1 MWLILRFVSLVAFFV
16 AGCLFD
22 PVSGFLKVMLDSPAL
37 QFLPPWAA
45 PAGMLVLLL
54 IAACVTPFIVL
65 GVVGVQVVNPL
76 RSKPFSKPT
85 WHTNFLDVR
94 DPNHFLHLFGYCL
107 IAAAAGRGIVDL
119 VTKGAPGIAAVAWL
133 AQGFAFLAGIR
144 LSAYVYQRHYQG
156 RPTAGGD
163 AQ

>member
-1 MWLILRFVSLVAFFV
+1 MWFTLRIVSVASFFV
-16 AGCLFD
+16 TGCLFD
-22 PVSGFLKVMLDSPAL
+22 PVSHFLEELLEVPAIHV
-37 QFLPPWAA
+37 LPPWAA

-54 IAACVTPFIVL
+54 IAACVAPFLIL

-76 RSKPFSKPT
+76 RSKPFRKPT

-119 VTKGAPGIAAVAWL
+119 FYKGAPGISAVAWL
-133 AQGFAFLAGIR
+133 AGGFAFLAGVR
-144 LSAYVYQRHYQG
+144 MATHVYRAHYQG
-156 RPTAGGD
+156 RGSGGGD